1 MSISFNL
8 PELED
13 HLRAGYAD
21 LDEAAKQA
29 LLIDAYRT
37 GKLSIGRL
45 AQAIGQSVT
54 QTHDWLAQH
63 RVGPNYTADDL
74 ASDQD
79 TLRLLRESTD
89 R

>member
-1 MSISFNL
+1 MSISFDI

-13 HLRAGYAD
+13 HLRAGYAN
-21 LDEAAKQA
+21 LNEAAKQA

-63 RVGPNYTADDL
+63 RVGPSYTADDL
-74 ASDQD
+74 DADQN
-79 TLRLLRESTD
+79 TLRRFRES
-89 R
+89 RAR